1 MIVGRKANQAKIKQI
16 HAWFRPS
23 SCVRLN
29 ILLSLSAAWAGTF
42 WNRPPSW
49 SEKNLG
55 KAQWKSSQAITSQ
68 FQMFKWSN
76 FAQSSQINGIRLMA
90 ISKNRCFCQFLLTSN
105 CLKQK
110 KKQIYATK
118 AAKLLA
124 DLKDLCKLRQPVLSS
139 RSTSAASKCSANLGW
154 KRRKGSRPG
163 RSPSARRTANTREIS
178 TLTSGRLIVH
188 HPIEFKKPRVR
199 MHYSTLQRQKGW
211 QWRQT
216 SHIHDCNHAN
226 IPYFASLL
234 VSSYVSDQLPKG

>member
-29 ILLSLSAAWAGTF
+29 VLLSLSAAWAGTF

-49 SEKNLG
+49 SEKTSERHSENHRRPSLRSFRCSNG
-55 KAQWKSSQAITSQ
+55 QTLPNQAKSMVSDWWQSAKIAV
-68 FQMFKWSN
+68 
-76 FAQSSQINGIRLMA
+76 FASFCLQVTVSS
-90 ISKNRCFCQFLLTSN
+90 
-105 CLKQK
+105 K

-139 RSTSAASKCSANLGW
+139 RSTSAASKCSGNLGW